1 LLLGVAILI
10 SWFAYHSLIGTL
22 NFGKQQSIIV
32 STNQNQRQSSSTDLN
47 PFTYGKSDAGFYNS
61 TIVAEVPIG
70 KAEKVVGVAGGAVKK
85 KYITEC
91 KLPRVISL
99 IP

>member
-1 LLLGVAILI
+1 LVLGVAILI

-32 STNQNQRQSSSTDLN
+32 STNQRQSSSTDQN

-61 TIVAEVPIG
+61 TIITEVPIG
-70 KAEKVVGVAGGAVKK
+70 KAEKMVVVAGGAVKK
-85 KYITEC
+85 KFITEC
-91 KLPRVISL
+91 KLPRVIS
-99 IP
+99 IIS